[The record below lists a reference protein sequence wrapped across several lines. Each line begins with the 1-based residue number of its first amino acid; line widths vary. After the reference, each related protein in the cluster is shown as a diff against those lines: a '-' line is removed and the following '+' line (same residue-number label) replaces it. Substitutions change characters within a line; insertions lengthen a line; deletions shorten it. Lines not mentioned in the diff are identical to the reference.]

1 MHWKKLP
8 GSCIQSC
15 LSKYLIISALTG
27 VTPVRAEK
35 LIIDLSKLIRHRP
48 FLLNTLLLLAA
59 FIFSVALGAVFIPP
73 ETIIRILASQLS
85 GLSITPDWPE
95 SYSAII
101 LAVRLP
107 HTVLVVLTGAALGS
121 SGAAYQGLFR
131 NPLADPYLIGVASGA
146 GLGAVFSMALNWPTN
161 LLGYYLVPIGAFIGA
176 ILTVVLVYNLARV
189 DGLVP
194 LTTLIL
200 AGVAIGAF
208 ASALTSFLM
217 LRTELQLHRAIS
229 FLLGGSPIGGWDPV
243 IATLP
248 YMLIGMGL
256 LIVSGHML
264 NVLQFGEEEAKQ
276 MGLNVDRAKVFI
288 IVVASLTT
296 AVAVAFS
303 GVIGFVGLIV
313 PHVIRII
320 WGPDYRRL
328 IPLSILGGGSVLLVA
343 DMLARILMAPSTL
356 PVGIVTAM
364 AGAPFFLWI
373 LRRAKREVFW

>member
-1 MHWKKLP
+1 M
-8 GSCIQSC
+8 
-15 LSKYLIISALTG
+15 
-27 VTPVRAEK
+27 
-35 LIIDLSKLIRHRP
+35 IRHRP
-48 FLLNTLLLLAA
+48 FLLNTLLLIAA
-59 FIFSVALGAVFIPP
+59 FVFSIALGAVFIPP
-73 ETIIRILASQLS
+73 FTIFRILAFRVVSLN
-85 GLSITPDWPE
+85 ITPDWPE
-95 SYSAII
+95 SFSAII

-107 HTVLVVLTGAALGS
+107 HTVLALLTGAALGS

-146 GLGAVFSMALNWPTN
+146 GLGAVFAMALNWPTD
-161 LLGYYLVPIGAFIGA
+161 LFGYYLIPIGAFVGA

-200 AGVAIGAF
+200 AGVAIGSF

-229 FLLGGSPIGGWDPV
+229 FLLGGSPIAGWDPV
-243 IATLP
+243 IAVLP

-256 LIVSGHML
+256 LSVSGHML

-288 IVVASLTT
+288 IIVASLTT
-296 AVAVAFS
+296 AVAVSFS

-320 WGPDYRRL
+320 WGPDYRQL

>member
-1 MHWKKLP
+1 VL
-8 GSCIQSC
+8 
-15 LSKYLIISALTG
+15 A
-27 VTPVRAEK
+27 
-35 LIIDLSKLIRHRP
+35 
-48 FLLNTLLLLAA
+48 FL
-59 FIFSVALGAVFIPP
+59 FSIALGAVFIPP
-73 ETIIRILASQLS
+73 QTILRILAAQVS
-85 GLSITPDWPE
+85 GLNITPNWPE
-95 SYSAII
+95 SYAAII

-107 HTVLVVLTGAALGS
+107 HTVLVLLTGAALGS

-161 LLGYYLVPIGAFIGA
+161 LLGYYLVPVGAFVGA

-217 LRTELQLHRAIS
+217 LRTELQLHRAVS
-229 FLLGGSPIGGWDPV
+229 FLLGGSPIAGWDPV
-243 IATLP
+243 VAVLP

-256 LIVSGHML
+256 LTISGHML

-276 MGLNVDRAKVFI
+276 MGLNVDRAKVYI

-328 IPLSILGGGSVLLVA
+328 IPLSILGGSSVLLMA
-343 DMLARILMAPSTL
+343 DMLARILVAPSTL
-356 PVGIVTAM
+356 PVGIVTAL

>member
-1 MHWKKLP
+1 M
-8 GSCIQSC
+8 I
-15 LSKYLIISALTG
+15 
-27 VTPVRAEK
+27 
-35 LIIDLSKLIRHRP
+35 HRRP
-48 FLLNTLLLLAA
+48 YLLNILLLLSA
-59 FIFSVALGAVFIPP
+59 FVFSVALGAVFIPP
-73 ETIIRILASQLS
+73 ETVLRILASQLS
-85 GLSITPDWPE
+85 GLRITPDWPE
-95 SYSAII
+95 SFAAII

-107 HTVLVVLTGAALGS
+107 HTVMVVLTGAALGS

-146 GLGAVFSMALNWPTN
+146 GLGAVFAMSLNWPTD
-161 LLGYYLVPIGAFIGA
+161 LFGFYLIPIGAFIGA

-189 DGLVP
+189 NGMVP

-200 AGVAIGAF
+200 AGVALGAF
-208 ASALTSFLM
+208 ASALTSYLM
-217 LRTELQLHRAIS
+217 LRTDLQLHRAIS
-229 FLLGGSPIGGWDPV
+229 FLLGGSPIVGWDPV
-243 IATLP
+243 VASLP
-248 YMLIGMGL
+248 YMLVGMGL
-256 LIVSGHML
+256 LTISGHML

-313 PHVIRII
+313 PHMIRII

-328 IPLSILGGGSVLLVA
+328 IPLSILGGGSALLLA
-343 DMLARILMAPSTL
+343 DMLARILLAPSTL
-356 PVGIVTAM
+356 PVGIVTAL

>member
-1 MHWKKLP
+1 M
-8 GSCIQSC
+8 
-15 LSKYLIISALTG
+15 
-27 VTPVRAEK
+27 
-35 LIIDLSKLIRHRP
+35 IRHRP
-48 FLLNTLLLLAA
+48 YLLNTTLLLLA

-73 ETIIRILASQLS
+73 GTILRILANQLLGM
-85 GLSITPDWPE
+85 GLRPDWPA
-95 SYSAII
+95 SSAAII
-101 LAVRLP
+101 MAVRLP

-146 GLGAVFSMALNWPTN
+146 GLGAVFAMALKWPTN
-161 LLGYYLVPIGAFIGA
+161 LLGFYLIPAGAFVGA

-189 DGLVP
+189 NGMVP

-217 LRTELQLHRAIS
+217 MRTDLQLHRAIS
-229 FLLGGSPIGGWDPV
+229 FLLGGSPIAGWDPV
-243 IATLP
+243 VAALP
-248 YMLIGMGL
+248 YMLAGMGL
-256 LIVSGHML
+256 LAVSGHML
-264 NVLQFGEEEAKQ
+264 NVLQFGEEEARQ
-276 MGLNVDRAKVFI
+276 MGLNVDRAKVFV

-313 PHVIRII
+313 PHVIRIV

-328 IPLSILGGGSVLLVA
+328 IPLSILAGGSALLLA

-356 PVGIVTAM
+356 PVGIVTAL